1 MEARKLGEGFCERF
15 YQEKGVFALGEIG
28 MGGGG
33 RGAGAGGGRTR
44 KSAADI

>member
-28 MGGGG
+28 MGG
-33 RGAGAGGGRTR
+33 RGEGAGGGRTR